1 MRNEHPKKA
10 DFPGKSVFPLTS
22 QAAFIAAL
30 EKEKYSIWKML
41 RKTSNNAPIIQFTL
55 KVFSLLSSAAALK
68 NVSLE
73 RARCDLMW
81 PFY

>member
-41 RKTSNNAPIIQFTL
+41 RKNSNYAPIIQFTL

-73 RARCDLMW
+73 RARCDPMW